1 MINGLLFTL
10 LVIMPQQTSALESEK
25 SSKDEA
31 KFTPSGHIVDSIDL
45 VKKRLKAKE
54 AVLIDV
60 REVAEWEQG
69 HLQGAKLVPMSVVR
83 SNKLTKEMKKSLPKD
98 KPIYCHCLSGGR
110 VLVVSKILREQGYDI
125 RPLRSGYK
133 KLLDAG
139 FKKAEPKKTP

>member
-1 MINGLLFTL
+1 ML
-10 LVIMPQQTSALESEK
+10 PQQTSSLESEK

-31 KFTPSGHIVDSIDL
+31 KFTSSGHIVDSIDL

-60 REVAEWEQG
+60 REVAEWKQG
-69 HLQGAKLVPMSVVR
+69 HLQDAKLVPMSVVR
-83 SNKLTKEMKKSLPKD
+83 SNKLTKEMKESLPKD

-125 RPLRSGYK
+125 RPLNLGYK
-133 KLLDAG
+133 KMLEAG
-139 FKKAEPKKTP
+139 FKKADSEKKP